1 MRVFFVNVSTN
12 ISAEILIGG
21 LACAALSGC
30 GIAAPSHGEGV
41 ADLESLDLS
50 EYVSETTSFSLGPTP
65 LSIAAWFMD
74 GESEKLLL
82 RELDGVRV
90 KIFEISGDVDAVAA
104 KLRELSA
111 TLQSQNWDPIVR
123 VKDEGEQAD
132 ILVRV
137 SAETIQGLVVLVLD
151 DKEAVV
157 VNVIGELQPELLAE
171 ALTALDIDIPGISGE
186 AT

>member
-1 MRVFFVNVSTN
+1 MLF
-12 ISAEILIGG
+12 GG
-21 LACAALSGC
+21 LACVALSGC
-30 GIAAPSHGEGV
+30 GIVAPSHGEGV

-50 EYVSETTSFSLGPTP
+50 EYVSETTSFSLGATP
-65 LSIAAWFMD
+65 LSIAAYFMD
-74 GESEKLLL
+74 GEAETLLL

-90 KIFEISGDVDAVAA
+90 KIFEISGDVDAVAV

-137 SAETIQGLVVLVLD
+137 SAETIRGLVVLVVD
-151 DKEAVV
+151 GKEAVV
-157 VNVIGELQPELLAE
+157 VNVIGGGSVRAR
-171 ALTALDIDIPGISGE
+171 LTRYR
-186 AT
+186 